1 MNGGIFLKTFEEKLK
16 SYAELVVKVGLNVQ
30 PNQILYVRAS
40 VDTIPFARAVAHE
53 AYNAG
58 AKNVYVDYSDPEI
71 TLSRYLRA
79 SDDVFTEFPEWE
91 RIQREK
97 LIDKDSA
104 FLFIVS
110 DDPDLLSKADPN
122 RIANYQKVS
131 GEAMVKWR
139 EQQDDV
145 SWVICAAP
153 SQAWA
158 DKVFPGETNSL
169 DKLWDAIFNSVRIG
183 EVEPVQAWKDHIG
196 NLLQK
201 STYLNEKKYKKLH
214 YKAEGT
220 DLSIELHP
228 LHLWKSG
235 GSQNRHG
242 VPFVAN
248 MPTEEVFT
256 SPLRSGVNGFVSSKK
271 PLSYAGNL
279 IDEFKLTFENGR
291 IVEMTA
297 KKGEEVLKNL
307 VETDEGSHY
316 LGEIALVPHDS
327 PISNTNVL
335 FLNTL
340 FDENAANHLA
350 LGFGFPNCI
359 EGGEKMTKEQR
370 EEVELNSSLTHVD
383 FMIGCADMD
392 IDGELPDGT
401 REPIFRKGNW
411 AF

>member
-1 MNGGIFLKTFEEKLK
+1 MKTFEEKLK

-30 PNQILYVRAS
+30 PNQVLYVRAS
-40 VDTIPFARAVAHE
+40 VDTIPFARAVTHE

-58 AKNVYVDYSDPEI
+58 AKNVYVDYIDPEI

-91 RIQREK
+91 RTQREK
-97 LIDKDSA
+97 LIDKDAA

-110 DDPDLLSKADPN
+110 EDPDLLSKVDPN

-158 DKVFPGETNSL
+158 DKVFTGETNSL
-169 DKLWDAIFNSVRIG
+169 DKLWDAIFNSVRVG
-183 EVEPVQAWKDHIG
+183 ESEPVMVWKDHIG

-201 STYLNEKKYKKLH
+201 ATYLNEKKYKKLH

-228 LHLWKSG
+228 RHLWRSG
-235 GSQNRHG
+235 GTENRHG

-256 SPLRSGVNGFVSSKK
+256 SPLRSGVNGVVSSKK

-291 IVEMTA
+291 IVDVTA

-307 VETDEGSHY
+307 VQTDEGSHY

-327 PISNTNVL
+327 PISNTNIL

-359 EGGEKMTKEQR
+359 EDGENMTKEQLK
-370 EEVELNSSLTHVD
+370 EVELNSSITHVD
-383 FMIGCADMD
+383 FMIGCADME